1 MERQEL
7 ASGLF
12 DACDPEQAGSTF
24 LAGRWGKIRPASK

>member
-24 LAGRWGKIRPASK
+24 LAGR